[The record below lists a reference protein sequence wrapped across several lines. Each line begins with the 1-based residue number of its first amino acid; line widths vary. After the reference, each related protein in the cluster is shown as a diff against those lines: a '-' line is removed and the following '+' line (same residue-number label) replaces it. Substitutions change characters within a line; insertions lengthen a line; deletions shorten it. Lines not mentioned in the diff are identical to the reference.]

1 MSIKGGSSGSIVGGS
16 SSISMKGEGS
26 RYSSG
31 NSSRIITVKGGSS
44 SSGSKVISSGEKM
57 VKIGKVVL
65 TPKQGTDVWGTE
77 DNLVKD
83 VISGN
88 TSGKFFI
95 SEKVF

>member
-44 SSGSKVISSGEKM
+44 SSEAKLSQAERR
-57 VKIGKVVL
+57 
-65 TPKQGTDVWGTE
+65 W
-77 DNLVKD
+77 
-83 VISGN
+83 
-88 TSGKFFI
+88 
-95 SEKVF
+95 